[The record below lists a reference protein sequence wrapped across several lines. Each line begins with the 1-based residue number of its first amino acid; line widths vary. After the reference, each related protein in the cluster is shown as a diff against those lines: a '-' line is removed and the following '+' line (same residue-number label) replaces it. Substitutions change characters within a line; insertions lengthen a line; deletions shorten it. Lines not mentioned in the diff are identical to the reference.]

1 MNDFTEVSLQEAEMK
16 VKGLIP
22 VEFQE
27 QRVLLTNQ
35 VAEIFDVPESNIG
48 KNFRNNRTR
57 AKEGREFF
65 KLEGED
71 LKAFKSEGKS
81 FPFVSNN
88 VNCLYLWTERGV
100 MFHAKMLNTDT
111 AWDIFNML
119 VDNYFERKQQKMLTP
134 AEMLLQQSQ
143 LLVQQERRQKAL
155 EIEQA
160 KQKQELSN
168 TVTKLDDTASRLD
181 LVTTRLNNLSGIDIK
196 GTPRQVLNK
205 MIQAY
210 AYQQGKTIG
219 KAWSDFYS
227 AFHIAFGI
235 RIKIRWANYVNKN
248 GLTKKKYKI
257 LDYLEEH
264 NYINDAIN
272 VVDKM
277 LNK

>member
-1 MNDFTEVSLQEAEMK
+1 MNDLITITANKVDGRELHEFLQIETPFKKWIDRIIVDYDFVEDMDFWTKMSETSIQGGRPATEYELTLDMAKQICM
-16 VKGLIP
+16 I
-22 VEFQE
+22 
-27 QRVLLTNQ
+27 QRTDL
-35 VAEIFDVPESNIG
+35 G
-48 KNFRNNRTR
+48 KQARQYFIACEKQ
-57 AKEGREFF
+57 AKEKQ
-65 KLEGED
+65 KL
-71 LKAFKSEGKS
+71 
-81 FPFVSNN
+81 
-88 VNCLYLWTERGV
+88 
-100 MFHAKMLNTDT
+100 
-111 AWDIFNML
+111 
-119 VDNYFERKQQKMLTP
+119 LTP

-160 KQKQELSN
+160 KQKQ
-168 TVTKLDDTASRLD
+168 KLDDTNSRLD